1 MHPALALRLRNALYA
16 VSTGFKLQVRVH
28 IIAMD
33 LEDELR
39 VTAGGAFVFIDDFQF
54 PALAFA
60 VALVHIVEV
69 AGEDGGFVAAR
80 SGADLHD
87 DVPLIFR
94 VFRDEHDFDLLVHH
108 FFTAA
113 EFFEF
118 HLGHFP
124 HLRVGVFAHG
134 LGALQIVEQVLVL
147 QVGVCDGPQLTVLFV
162 DFGKLTGIGDYL
174 RVRELFLEVLETMK
188 DGGEL
193 VEQRLVV
200 LNCWYRG
207 AKINR
212 VRECSG
218 VRAAPRATGQRALC
232 ARYKIGSAAGSRF
245 GRSLLEAAY
254 AGDLPL
260 HLRSGAQI
268 SA

>member
-1 MHPALALRLRNALYA
+1 MHPALALRSRYSLDT
-16 VSTGFKLQVRVH
+16 VGTGLELEVRVY
-28 IIAMD
+28 IVSVD
-33 LEDELR
+33 LKDELR

-80 SGADLHD
+80 SRADLHD

-94 VFRDEHDFDLLVHH
+94 VFRDEHYFDLLVHH
-108 FFTAA
+108 LFTIA

-124 HLRVGVFAHG
+124 HLRVGVFAHR
-134 LGALQIVEQVLVL
+134 LGALQVVEQVLVL
-147 QVGVCDGPQLTVLFV
+147 QIGVRDGPQLTVLFV

-174 RVRELFLEVLETMK
+174 RVRELFLEVLEAMK

-193 VEQRLVV
+193 VEQSEVGILVR
-200 LNCWYRG
+200 WYFGVVGQIRKI
-207 AKINR
+207 AKIN
-212 VRECSG
+212 G
-218 VRAAPRATGQRALC
+218 
-232 ARYKIGSAAGSRF
+232 
-245 GRSLLEAAY
+245 
-254 AGDLPL
+254 
-260 HLRSGAQI
+260 
-268 SA
+268 